1 MNAREK
7 KMLQLLRLI
16 RDEAVFNKEAV
27 YYNVKFSSVF
37 FDTVLNSL
45 VLQFDRDLKIEE
57 TPIEQ
62 RRSDPCS
69 V

>member
-7 KMLQLLRLI
+7 KMLQLLRLV
-16 RDEAVFNKEAV
+16 RDEARFNKEDHS
-27 YYNVKFSSVF
+27 YRVKFSVVF
-37 FDTVLNSL
+37 FDAVFDSL
-45 VLQFDRDLKIEE
+45 VRQFDRDLEVEE

-69 V
+69 A